1 MLRRTT
7 LILSL
12 SLLVGSSLFAQSD
25 PKVNFRETPAMVKVA
40 KERTAALNKQLKLTS
55 EQREQVQQVFLHR
68 EKMMDALQ
76 QRYRLANASP
86 ETWETDKVSLVA
98 SMEKQEKESLATL
111 LTPEQFARYEAMR
124 PQAEQ

>member
-1 MLRRTT
+1 MLRCTT

-40 KERTAALNKQLKLTS
+40 KERTAALNKEAKLTS

-68 EKMMDALQ
+68 EKMMDALV
-76 QRYRLANASP
+76 QRYTLANAMGSA
-86 ETWETDKVSLVA
+86 WESDKPALVA
-98 SMEKQEKESLATL
+98 SLDEQERGSLSTL
-111 LTPEQFARYEAMR
+111 LTPEQFARYEAANPK
-124 PQAEQ
+124 PQQ